1 MLLRGKSAH
10 RQIRYDFGFQLQA
23 GLSNGIIPFHQH
35 LIPSKLVKYYLI
47 NLTVSALNS
56 ELKKRLAF
64 FMVNTLVDGI
74 LLPIKD
80 C

>member
-1 MLLRGKSAH
+1 M
-10 RQIRYDFGFQLQA
+10 
-23 GLSNGIIPFHQH
+23 
-35 LIPSKLVKYYLI
+35 KYYLI